1 MEIVMNKIGTTLGA
15 MLLFIGLAAF
25 AVLIFTTPAW
35 YIWNHIVA
43 GKFDLPM
50 FTFWEAFWTLLM
62 IRFICPNISTTE
74 KK

>member
-1 MEIVMNKIGTTLGA
+1 MNKIGTTLGA

-25 AVLIFTTPAW
+25 AGLIFTTPAW

-50 FTFWEAFWTLLM
+50 FTFGEAFCTLLM
-62 IRFICPNISTTE
+62 IRFIFPNISTTQ

>member
-1 MEIVMNKIGTTLGA
+1 MNNITTILTGILALGIAAIV
-15 MLLFIGLAAF
+15 
-25 AVLIFTTPAW
+25 VLVFTTPAW

-62 IRFICPNISTTE
+62 IRFMFPPSTTKTE
-74 KK
+74 NK